1 MRKNFKNKFAAFM
14 ACASVFG
21 GENLVRANS
30 EVDVKNPKTLAAVG
44 GAITPV
50 KNKGLS
56 KNQKIG
62 IAAAITLPVVAAAV
76 GLTIYGVKK
85 HSAKK
90 DNDSNKNN
98 NNNLNKSQKNIDNS
112 KISENEIYEV
122 DFNEEYEEKNNK
134 EEENISNS
142 IKMFNALDNMKIDEK
157 GNKEENNKEKELM
170 VGAFK
175 YFVEVLN
182 GKTAE
187 DLLASN
193 IFYEFCNNN
202 GDKIESVGNI
212 KEYNSDIVQGLL
224 DIFSDKSKI
233 SDINVKFVPK
243 GGGLNAHDIVV
254 IEFSYNNEE
263 RTIVLSDF
271 VGFEQINIK
280 YLDGKNSKNQINF
293 RVPYN
298 VINNLK

>member
-62 IAAAITLPVVAAAV
+62 IAAAIILPVVAAAV
-76 GLTIYGVKK
+76 GFTIYGIKK

-90 DNDSNKNN
+90 DDDPNKND
-98 NNNLNKSQKNIDNS
+98 NNNLNKNQKNIDDL
-112 KISENEIYEV
+112 KIPENEIYEV

-142 IKMFNALDNMKIDEK
+142 IKIFNALDNMKIDEK
-157 GNKEENNKEKELM
+157 GNKEENNKEKELI
-170 VGAFK
+170 VKAFK

-182 GKTAE
+182 GKTAD
-187 DLLASN
+187 DLLTSD
-193 IFYEFCNNN
+193 IFDKFLDHDD
-202 GDKIESVGNI
+202 DKIGVETI
-212 KEYNSDIVQGLL
+212 KLTFPDIVPGLL

-233 SDINVKFVPK
+233 SDVKVEFVPK
-243 GGGLNAHDIVV
+243 DDELNAHYNVV
-254 IEFSYNNEE
+254 IEFSYDNEK
-263 RTIVLSDF
+263 RAIVLSDF
-271 VGFEQINIK
+271 VGIEQINIK
-280 YLDGKNSKNQINF
+280 YLCGENF
-293 RVPYN
+293 DKKIIFKVPYN

>member
-1 MRKNFKNKFAAFM
+1 MAKLGKDKIALFL
-14 ACASVFG
+14 ACASVLG
-21 GENLVRANS
+21 G
-30 EVDVKNPKTLAAVG
+30 KTQAMNINKVQSLQTIGTVG
-44 GAITPV
+44 GATTPV

-56 KNQKIG
+56 KKQKIG

-175 YFVEVLN
+175 YFVGELKE
-182 GKTAE
+182 KTVE
-187 DLLASN
+187 GLLASN
-193 IFYEFCNNN
+193 IFNEFYDND
-202 GDKIESVGNI
+202 GDKIESVENI

-233 SDINVKFVPK
+233 SGVKVKFIPK
-243 GGGLNAHDIVV
+243 DGESKIYYAVV

-263 RTIVLSDF
+263 RTIVLSDYN
-271 VGFEQINIK
+271 GFKEIDIK
-280 YLDGKNSKNQINF
+280 YFYGENSKSKIIF
-293 RVPYN
+293 RVSYDK
-298 VINNLK
+298 LKQN

>member
-1 MRKNFKNKFAAFM
+1 MAKLGKDKIALFL
-14 ACASVFG
+14 ACASVLGGKTQAMNINKVQSLQTIGTVGG
-21 GENLVRANS
+21 GE
-30 EVDVKNPKTLAAVG
+30 T
-44 GAITPV
+44 TPV

-56 KNQKIG
+56 KKQKIG

-76 GLTIYGVKK
+76 GFTIYGIKK
-85 HSAKK
+85 HSSKK
-90 DNDSNKNN
+90 DNDPNKND
-98 NNNLNKSQKNIDNS
+98 NNNLNKNQKNIDNL
-112 KISENEIYEV
+112 KIPENEIYKV

-142 IKMFNALDNMKIDEK
+142 IKMFNALDKIDIDEK

-175 YFVEVLN
+175 YFVKVLN
-182 GKTAE
+182 GKTVK
-187 DLLASN
+187 DLLTSD
-193 IFYEFCNNN
+193 IFYEFCDNDGN
-202 GDKIESVGNI
+202 KIESVENI
-212 KEYNSDIVQGLL
+212 KNSDIVQGLL

-233 SDINVKFVPK
+233 SDVKVKFIPK
-243 GGGLNAHDIVV
+243 DGESKIYYAVV

-271 VGFEQINIK
+271 FGIQQINIK
-280 YLDGKNSKNQINF
+280 YLCDKNPKSKIIF
-293 RVPYN
+293 RVSYN

>member
-1 MRKNFKNKFAAFM
+1 MAKLGKDKIALFL
-14 ACASVFG
+14 ACASVLG
-21 GENLVRANS
+21 G
-30 EVDVKNPKTLAAVG
+30 KTQAMNINKVQSLQTIGTVG
-44 GAITPV
+44 GATTPV

-56 KNQKIG
+56 KKQKIG

-76 GLTIYGVKK
+76 GFTIYGVKK

-122 DFNEEYEEKNNK
+122 DFNEEYEGENNK

-142 IKMFNALDNMKIDEK
+142 IRMFKALDKIDIDEK

-175 YFVEVLN
+175 YFVGELKE
-182 GKTAE
+182 KTVE
-187 DLLASN
+187 GLLTSD

-202 GDKIESVGNI
+202 GDKIESVENI

-243 GGGLNAHDIVV
+243 DEGLNAHDIVV

-271 VGFEQINIK
+271 VGVEQINIK